1 MVKLP
6 NSQVMFQIISPVN
19 KQCDNKST
27 IIVLKLGSFST
38 HEFLFAKKITQD
50 AYNHI
55 TPLATH
61 NPPNYTKKFNSQKA
75 NKLTCLT
82 EQIDI

>member
-1 MVKLP
+1 
-6 NSQVMFQIISPVN
+6 MFQIISPVN

-38 HEFLFAKKITQD
+38 HEFLFEKKITQD

-61 NPPNYTKKFNSQKA
+61 NPPNYTKKIQFPKSKQINLFNR
-75 NKLTCLT
+75 TDRYMT
-82 EQIDI
+82 